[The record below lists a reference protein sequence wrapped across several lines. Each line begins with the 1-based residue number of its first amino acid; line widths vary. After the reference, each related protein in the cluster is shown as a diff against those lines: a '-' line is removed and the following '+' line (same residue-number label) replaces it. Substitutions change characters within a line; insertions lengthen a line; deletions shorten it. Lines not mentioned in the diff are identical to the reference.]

1 MFHGSMVALVT
12 PMRADGAV
20 DDTALR
26 DLVEW
31 HIAEGTHALVA
42 VGTTG
47 ESATLEMREHV
58 AVIRTVVE
66 QTKGRI
72 PVIAG
77 TGANATHEAIELT
90 RAAMEVKADAALLV
104 SPYYNKPT
112 QEGLFQ
118 HYSAIAE
125 QCHFPIILY
134 NVPGRTAGDILP
146 ETVARLAPRANII
159 GIKEASGKVERV
171 AEILALCGDQMQV
184 YSGDDGAALAA
195 MALGAR
201 GVISVTAN
209 VAPRLMARMCD
220 LALAGDFIGA
230 RAVNAQL
237 VGLHRDL
244 FLESN
249 PIPVKWVLHE
259 MGRMGAALRLPLTP
273 FSSVHHERLRES
285 LRRAQCV

>member
-220 LALAGDFIGA
+220 LALAGDFVGA
-230 RAVNAQL
+230 RAINAQL

-249 PIPVKWVLHE
+249 PIPVKWALHE
-259 MGRMGAALRLPLTP
+259 MGRMGPALRLPLTP
-273 FSSVHHERLRES
+273 FPSAHHERLRES
-285 LRRAQCV
+285 LRRAQCI

>member
-146 ETVARLAPRANII
+146 ETVARLAPRANIV

-220 LALAGDFIGA
+220 LALAGDFVGA
-230 RAVNAQL
+230 RAINAQL

-249 PIPVKWVLHE
+249 PIPVKWALHE

>member
-1 MFHGSMVALVT
+1 MVALVT

-47 ESATLEMREHV
+47 ESATLEMGEHV

-146 ETVARLAPRANII
+146 ETVARLAPRANIV

-220 LALAGDFIGA
+220 LALAGDFVGA

-249 PIPVKWVLHE
+249 PIPVKWALHE
-259 MGRMGAALRLPLTP
+259 MGRMGPALRLPLTP
-273 FSSVHHERLRES
+273 FSSAHHERLRES
-285 LRRAQCV
+285 LRRAQSI

>member
-1 MFHGSMVALVT
+1 
-12 PMRADGAV
+12 
-20 DDTALR
+20 
-26 DLVEW
+26 
-31 HIAEGTHALVA
+31 
-42 VGTTG
+42 G

-77 TGANATHEAIELT
+77 TGANATYEAIELT

-118 HYSAIAE
+118 HYSAVAE
-125 QCHFPIILY
+125 QCHFPMILY

-146 ETVARLAPRANII
+146 ETVARLAPRADIV

-195 MALGAR
+195 LALGAR

-209 VAPRLMARMCD
+209 AAPRLMARMCD

-249 PIPVKWVLHE
+249 PIPVKWALHE

-285 LRRAQCV
+285 LRRAQCI

>member
-20 DDTALR
+20 DDKALR

-31 HIAEGTHALVA
+31 HISEGTHALVA

-47 ESATLEMREHV
+47 ESATLEMKEHV
-58 AVIRTVVE
+58 TVIRSVVE
-66 QTKGRI
+66 QAKGRI

-77 TGANATHEAIELT
+77 TGANATHEAISLT
-90 RAAMEVKADAALLV
+90 KAAMEAKADAALLV

-118 HYSAIAE
+118 HYTAIAE
-125 QCHFPIILY
+125 ACHFPMILY

-146 ETVARLAPRANII
+146 ETVARLAPRACVV

-171 AEILALCGDQMQV
+171 AEILHQCGDQVEV
-184 YSGDDGAALAA
+184 YTGDDAAALAA
-195 MALGAR
+195 MSLGAR

-209 VAPRLMARMCD
+209 VAPRLMAEMCH
-220 LALAGDFIGA
+220 LALAGDFVAA

-244 FLESN
+244 FVESN
-249 PIPVKWVLHE
+249 PIPVKWALQE
-259 MGRMGAALRLPLTP
+259 MGRMGPALRLPLTP
-273 FSSVHHERLRES
+273 LSEMYHERLRSS
-285 LRRAQCV
+285 LRAAHCL

>member
-12 PMRADGAV
+12 PMQVDGAI
-20 DDTALR
+20 DDVALR
-26 DLVEW
+26 ELVEW

-58 AVIRTVVE
+58 AAIQTVVE
-66 QTKGRI
+66 QARGRV

-146 ETVARLAPRANII
+146 ETVARLAPRANIV

-220 LALAGDFIGA
+220 LALAGDFVGA
-230 RAVNAQL
+230 RAINAQL

-249 PIPVKWVLHE
+249 PIPVKWALHE

>member
-1 MFHGSMVALVT
+1 MVALVT
-12 PMRADGAV
+12 PMRADGVV

-66 QTKGRI
+66 QVKGRI

-77 TGANATHEAIELT
+77 TGANATYEAIELT

-125 QCHFPIILY
+125 QCHFPMILY

-146 ETVARLAPRANII
+146 ETVARLAPRADIV

-171 AEILALCGDQMQV
+171 AEILALCGDQVQV

-195 MALGAR
+195 LALGAR

-249 PIPVKWVLHE
+249 PIPVKWALHE

>member
-12 PMRADGAV
+12 PMQADGAV

-47 ESATLEMREHV
+47 ESATLEMGEHV
-58 AVIRTVVE
+58 AVIRAVVE

-118 HYSAIAE
+118 HYSAVAE

-146 ETVARLAPRANII
+146 ETVARLAPRADIV

-209 VAPRLMARMCD
+209 ATPRLMARMCD
-220 LALAGDFIGA
+220 LALAGDFVGA
-230 RAVNAQL
+230 RAVNTQL

-249 PIPVKWVLHE
+249 PIPVKWALHE
-259 MGRMGAALRLPLTP
+259 MGRMGPALRLPLTP
-273 FSSVHHERLRES
+273 FSSAHHERLRES
-285 LRRAQCV
+285 LRRAQCI

>member
-12 PMRADGAV
+12 PMRADGVV

-66 QTKGRI
+66 QVKGRI

-77 TGANATHEAIELT
+77 TGANATYEVIELT

-125 QCHFPIILY
+125 QCHFPMILY

-146 ETVARLAPRANII
+146 ETVARLAPRADII

-171 AEILALCGDQMQV
+171 AEILALCGDQVQV

-195 MALGAR
+195 LALGAR

-249 PIPVKWVLHE
+249 PIPVKWALHE

-285 LRRAQCV
+285 LRRAQCI

>member
-12 PMRADGAV
+12 PMQVDGAI
-20 DDTALR
+20 DDVALR
-26 DLVEW
+26 ELVEW

-58 AVIRTVVE
+58 AVIQTVVE
-66 QTKGRI
+66 QARGRV

-125 QCHFPIILY
+125 HCHFPIILY

-146 ETVARLAPRANII
+146 ETVARLAPRADII

-171 AEILALCGDQMQV
+171 AEILALCGDQVQV

-195 MALGAR
+195 MALGAH

-209 VAPRLMARMCD
+209 AAPRLMARMCD
-220 LALAGDFIGA
+220 LALAGDFVGA

-237 VGLHRDL
+237 TGLHRDL

-249 PIPVKWVLHE
+249 PIPVKWALHE
-259 MGRMGAALRLPLTP
+259 MGRMESVLRLPLTTL
-273 FSSVHHERLRES
+273 SSVHHERLRES
-285 LRRAQCV
+285 LRRAQCI

>member
-12 PMRADGAV
+12 PMRADGVV

-47 ESATLEMREHV
+47 ESATLEMKEHV

-66 QTKGRI
+66 QIKGRI

-77 TGANATHEAIELT
+77 TGANATYEAIELT

-118 HYSAIAE
+118 HYSAVAE
-125 QCHFPIILY
+125 QCHFPMILY

-146 ETVARLAPRANII
+146 ETVARLAPRADIV

-171 AEILALCGDQMQV
+171 AEILALCGDQVQV

-195 MALGAR
+195 LALGAR

-249 PIPVKWVLHE
+249 PIPVKWALHE

-285 LRRAQCV
+285 LRRAQCI

>member
-220 LALAGDFIGA
+220 LALAGDFVGA
-230 RAVNAQL
+230 RAINAQL

-249 PIPVKWVLHE
+249 PIPVKWALHE
-259 MGRMGAALRLPLTP
+259 MGRMGPALRLPLTP
-273 FSSVHHERLRES
+273 FPSAHHERLRES
-285 LRRAQCV
+285 LRQAQCI

>member
-47 ESATLEMREHV
+47 ESATLEMGEHV

-146 ETVARLAPRANII
+146 ETVARLAPRANIV

-220 LALAGDFIGA
+220 LALAGDFVGA

-249 PIPVKWVLHE
+249 PIPVKWALHE
-259 MGRMGAALRLPLTP
+259 MGRMGPALRLPLTP
-273 FSSVHHERLRES
+273 FSSAHHERLRES
-285 LRRAQCV
+285 LRRAQCI

>member
-1 MFHGSMVALVT
+1 MVALVT

-47 ESATLEMREHV
+47 ESATLEMGEHV

-146 ETVARLAPRANII
+146 ETVARLAPRANIV

-220 LALAGDFIGA
+220 LALAGDFVGA

-249 PIPVKWVLHE
+249 PIPVKWALHE
-259 MGRMGAALRLPLTP
+259 MGRMGPALRLPLTP
-273 FSSVHHERLRES
+273 FSSAHHERLRES
-285 LRRAQCV
+285 LRRAQCI

>member
-12 PMRADGAV
+12 PMHADGVV
-20 DDTALR
+20 DDAALR

-47 ESATLEMREHV
+47 ESATLEMKEHV
-58 AVIRTVVE
+58 AVIRAVVE
-66 QTKGRI
+66 QARGRI

-77 TGANATHEAIELT
+77 TGANATHEAIALT

-104 SPYYNKPT
+104 TPYYNKPT

-118 HYSAIAE
+118 HYSAVAD

-146 ETVARLAPRANII
+146 ETVARLAPRAGIV
-159 GIKEASGKVERV
+159 GIKEASGKIERV

-184 YSGDDGAALAA
+184 YSGDDGGALAA
-195 MALGAR
+195 MALGAH

-209 VAPRLMARMCD
+209 AAPRLVAQMCN
-220 LALAGDFIGA
+220 LALAGDFAAA
-230 RAVNAQL
+230 RAINTQL

-249 PIPVKWVLHE
+249 PIPVKWALHE
-259 MGRMGAALRLPLTP
+259 MGRMGPNLRLPLTP
-273 FSSVHHERLRES
+273 LSPVYHERLRAS
-285 LRRAQCV
+285 LRQARCI